1 MVEEEIMSASTYA
14 GVADS
19 EDTTR
24 EAKAAAIQLL
34 RLHEAKSQ
42 RGTLF

>member
-1 MVEEEIMSASTYA
+1 MVEEEIMSASTAA

-24 EAKAAAIQLL
+24 EAKAAA
-34 RLHEAKSQ
+34 REGSQ
-42 RGTLF
+42 PVPRPKAG